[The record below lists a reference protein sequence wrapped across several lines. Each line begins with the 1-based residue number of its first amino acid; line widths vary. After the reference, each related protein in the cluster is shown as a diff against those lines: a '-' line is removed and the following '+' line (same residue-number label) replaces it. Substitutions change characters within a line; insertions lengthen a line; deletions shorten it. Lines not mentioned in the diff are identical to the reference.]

1 MKKSKFYDI
10 INIQKEKKERSDMK
24 EKLKVTLESS
34 YPVEPEVYIFELTSR
49 QNIEE
54 EISDLITDYFFI
66 KRDLLE
72 LQDVSDEQLLSSIS
86 YSMEYIVEEED
97 YV

>member
-1 MKKSKFYDI
+1 
-10 INIQKEKKERSDMK
+10 MK

-34 YPVEPEVYIFELTSR
+34 YPIEPEIYILEPTSR
-49 QNIEE
+49 QKVEE
-54 EISDLITDYFFI
+54 EVSDLITDYFFL

-86 YSMEYIVEEED
+86 YSIEYIVEEED
-97 YV
+97 HV

>member
-1 MKKSKFYDI
+1 
-10 INIQKEKKERSDMK
+10 MK

-34 YPVEPEVYIFELTSR
+34 YPVEPEVYIFEPTSN
-49 QNIEE
+49 QKIEE
-54 EISDLITDYFFI
+54 EIANLITDYFFI

-72 LQDVSDEQLLSSIS
+72 LQDVSDDQLLDSIS
-86 YSMEYIVEEED
+86 YSIEYIVEEED

>member
-1 MKKSKFYDI
+1 M
-10 INIQKEKKERSDMK
+10 Q

-34 YPVEPEVYIFELTSR
+34 YPAEPEVYIFEPTSR
-49 QNIEE
+49 QKIEE
-54 EISDLITDYFFI
+54 EIADLITDYFFL

-86 YSMEYIVEEED
+86 YSIEYIVEEED
-97 YV
+97 NV

>member
-1 MKKSKFYDI
+1 
-10 INIQKEKKERSDMK
+10 MK

>member
-1 MKKSKFYDI
+1 
-10 INIQKEKKERSDMK
+10 MK
-24 EKLKVTLESS
+24 EKLKITLESS
-34 YPVEPEVYIFELTSR
+34 YPIEPEVYIFEPTSR
-49 QNIEE
+49 QKIEE
-54 EISDLITDYFFI
+54 EISDLITDYFFL

-86 YSMEYIVEEED
+86 YSIEYIVEEED

>member
-1 MKKSKFYDI
+1 
-10 INIQKEKKERSDMK
+10 MK

-34 YPVEPEVYIFELTSR
+34 YPVEPEVYILEPTSN
-49 QNIEE
+49 QKIEE
-54 EISDLITDYFFI
+54 EIANLITDYFFI

-72 LQDVSDEQLLSSIS
+72 LQDVSDEQLLDSIS
-86 YSMEYIVEEED
+86 YSIEYIVEEED